1 MQTYRITI
9 KLKLKQKKNKRIAI
23 IGSGPAG
30 LVSAK
35 YAAENDI
42 IPVIFDR
49 KNIPGGL
56 WSSGTAI
63 WDDMHT
69 NVSKYSVQF
78 SDFSYSKE
86 VSVIP
91 SARDVYEYLLNY
103 IRVFGLEKYLSL
115 NTNVES
121 IRQLPNKK
129 WQVTWTNYLNG
140 ERCTE
145 VFDYLICSTGLHCK
159 PSVPRIKNSEKYG
172 GLLLH
177 SADYRSRDERLKD
190 KNVVIVG
197 NSYSGVEI
205 SSHLVGHAKQVINL
219 FSRPYLVFPR
229 LLQIPS
235 ENTTDKFKIIPIDL
249 YFSRNETFTTYKTKE
264 DERKAKIELYKKL
277 CPDQTSRERSLP
289 EMYYELDNDE
299 PIREAVT
306 DNYYPYTKNGKILP
320 IQGRIDSFEKSGFRL
335 EDNRLIE
342 ADAVIFCTGYKLCLD
357 YFDQSVLKTLKFDP
371 NKEKMPIL
379 LYKYTVHPD
388 LENLAM
394 VGEVNGLFFAC
405 FELQAKWAIK
415 LFKGEKSLPPRHVM
429 DDQMRNDEMLRE
441 KIGHN
446 QYPHGVYNELI
457 DNLASECGA
466 MPDLEKMK
474 QEDPELFKK
483 FWYHGTIPAH
493 FCYNNKRGTCLEMM
507 KEAEEIINQEYE
519 YDEGETVGSHL
530 STIALAKKFS
540 KNFKIPL
547 RLFKE

>member
-9 KLKLKQKKNKRIAI
+9 KLKLKQKKNKRVAI

-35 YAAENDI
+35 YAVENDI
-42 IPVIFDR
+42 VPVIFDR

-78 SDFSYSKE
+78 SDLPHTKE
-86 VSVIP
+86 VGVIP
-91 SARDVYEYLLNY
+91 SARDIYNYLLEY
-103 IRVFGLEKYLSL
+103 IRVFQLEKYFKL

-121 IRQLPNKK
+121 VRQLPNKK

-159 PSVPRIKNSEKYG
+159 PNVPRIKNSEKYG

-190 KNVVIVG
+190 KRIVVVA

-205 SSHLVGHAKQVINL
+205 SSHLVGHAKHVVNL

-229 LLQIPS
+229 LLQIPIDETVVDEKS
-235 ENTTDKFKIIPIDL
+235 KRLVTVRRKDKFKIVPIDL
-249 YFSRNETFTTYKTKE
+249 FFSRAETFTTYKTKE
-264 DERKAKIELYKKL
+264 DERRAKVELYKKL
-277 CPDQTSRERSLP
+277 CPDQTNRAKALP
-289 EMYYELDNDE
+289 QMYYELDNDE

-306 DNYYPYTKNGKILP
+306 DNYYPYIKNGKITP
-320 IQGRIDSFEKSGFRL
+320 VQGKIAGFERAGLRL
-335 EDNRLIE
+335 EDNRLVE
-342 ADAVIFCTGYKLCLD
+342 ADAVLFCTGYKLCLD

-379 LYKYTVHPD
+379 MYKYTVHPD

-394 VGEVNGLFFAC
+394 VGEVNGLFFAG
-405 FELQAKWAIK
+405 FELQAKWAIQ
-415 LFKGEKSLPPRHVM
+415 LFKGWFFFPKFKVRGELQNATHSFRSEKFLHHCVQRVSKPRKPYLV
-429 DDQMRNDEMLRE
+429 
-441 KIGHN
+441 
-446 QYPHGVYNELI
+446 
-457 DNLASECGA
+457 
-466 MPDLEKMK
+466 
-474 QEDPELFKK
+474 
-483 FWYHGTIPAH
+483 
-493 FCYNNKRGTCLEMM
+493 
-507 KEAEEIINQEYE
+507 
-519 YDEGETVGSHL
+519 
-530 STIALAKKFS
+530 
-540 KNFKIPL
+540 
-547 RLFKE
+547 